1 MSRLSVIVLGTASLV
16 VSGCDREP
24 PAPSQQSE
32 PAAVAGEI
40 DRSQAGAQVPDVVL
54 TDADG
59 RKLSLRE
66 PDGRP
71 TLLNLWATWCA
82 PCIKEMPLL
91 DTLAADYAG
100 DLDVVT
106 ASQDLQAEKVVEFF
120 ADNDLPNLEQW
131 HDEETALSFAIGAGL
146 PITVLY
152 DAEGREV
159 WRVVGDADWG
169 RADIR
174 EAIDAVL

>member
-1 MSRLSVIVLGTASLV
+1 MSRLSVIVLGIASLM

-24 PAPSQQSE
+24 PAPSQQDE
-32 PAAVAGEI
+32 TVGEAGAI
-40 DRSQAGAQVPDVVL
+40 DRSRAGTQVPEVTLVHS
-54 TDADG
+54 DG
-59 RKLSLRE
+59 RTLALRE

-71 TLLNLWATWCA
+71 MLLNLWATWCA

-100 DLDVVT
+100 ELDVVT
-106 ASQDLQAEKVVEFF
+106 ASQDLQAEKVAEFF
-120 ADNDLPNLEQW
+120 AENDLPNLEQW
-131 HDEETALSFAIGAGL
+131 HDEETQLSFTIGAGL